1 MGETLPIEV
10 KVANNDDRKI
20 SCALSVFLQP
30 AEDGED
36 DGEYDRGYE
45 SPRKTANTSAHQDR
59 ILK

>member
-10 KVANNDDRKI
+10 KVANNDDRKM

-36 DGEYDRGYE
+36 DGEYDRGMRGLE
-45 SPRKTANTSAHQDR
+45 KPLKQAHIR
-59 ILK
+59 IAY